1 MGLGSGSL
9 EELVMVRSFS
19 PLPDPQFWQGR
30 RVLLTGHTGFK
41 GSWLALWL
49 LQLGAEVHGFSLA
62 PDTEPS
68 LWQQLNLV
76 SDQVVSGPGLLRHRL
91 GDVRDAELLA
101 AVVGEVRPEVVLH
114 LAAQPLVRRS
124 YADPLGTWSTNVLG
138 TLHLLE
144 ALRCLEHPCAAVMIT
159 TDKVYRNQEWQH
171 SYRESDPLGG
181 HDPYSSSKAAAEL
194 AIASWR
200 NSFCGPSPHQT
211 PWLALAS
218 VRAGNVI
225 GGGDW
230 SEDRLVP
237 DLIRSLLAGVPL
249 PLRSPGSTRPWQH
262 VLEPVCAYLL
272 LAEQLFLHHDPGSS
286 LRNPYAD
293 AFNIGPSLA
302 SNRSVGELVSLSRR
316 FWPLA
321 EVHGSSPMAADLH
334 EASLLNLCSDLAY
347 HRLGWQPRWD
357 FEVTVQRTMDWYRRQ
372 QLEGEAAL
380 SLCQEQIAAFTG
392 SSL

>member
-1 MGLGSGSL
+1 MPRSL
-9 EELVMVRSFS
+9 S
-19 PLPDPQFWQGR
+19 PLPSPGFWQGR

-49 LQLGAEVHGFSLA
+49 LQLGAEVYGLALA
-62 PDTEPS
+62 PDTVPS
-68 LWQQLNLV
+68 LWQQLNLSSGLVVPAQHSLHHQLGDLRDAALV
-76 SDQVVSGPGLLRHRL
+76 SAVVSQ
-91 GDVRDAELLA
+91 
-101 AVVGEVRPEVVLH
+101 VRPEVVLH

-144 ALRCLEHPCAAVMIT
+144 ALRCLDHPCAAVMIT

-171 SYRESDPLGG
+171 SYRESDSLGG

-200 NSFCGPSPHQT
+200 SSFTGLAAHQT

-237 DLIRSLLAGVPL
+237 DLIRALQAGEPL

-262 VLEPVCAYLL
+262 VLEPACAYLV
-272 LAEQLFLHHDPGSS
+272 LAERLLQHHDPGAPD
-286 LRNPYAD
+286 RNAFAA
-293 AFNIGPSLA
+293 AFNIGPALA
-302 SNRSVGELVSLSRR
+302 SNRSVGELVDLARKHWPEVEAAQPLSQ
-316 FWPLA
+316 A
-321 EVHGSSPMAADLH
+321 SDLH

-347 HRLGWQPRWD
+347 HRFGWQPRWD
-357 FEVTVQRTMDWYRRQ
+357 FEATVARTIDWYRRQ
-372 QLEGEAAL
+372 LLEGESAL
-380 SLCQEQIAAFTG
+380 SLCQQQIAAY
-392 SSL
+392 SAASPL